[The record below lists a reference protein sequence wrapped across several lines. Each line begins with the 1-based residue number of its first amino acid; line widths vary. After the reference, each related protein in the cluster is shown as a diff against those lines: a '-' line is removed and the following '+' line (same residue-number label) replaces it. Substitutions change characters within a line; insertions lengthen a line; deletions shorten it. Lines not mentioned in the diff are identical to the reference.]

1 LARTRTIRI
10 DDDLDDAIQKLAEKE
25 RSSANAVVN
34 KALQR
39 FVDWD
44 RASFTRG
51 MVSVPSK
58 LMNRLMSSQT
68 PEEARKL
75 GRWAGT
81 QLFIPNMKAQYATVT
96 TEVAING
103 MSMLSSY
110 GGRFEFAH
118 KLTGRAHVIL
128 IRHSLGPN
136 WSSYYAGSLE
146 SIFGEFLKKKLKLR
160 VTADLCICQFED

>member
-1 LARTRTIRI
+1 MARTRTIRI
-10 DDDLDDAIQKLAEKE
+10 DNDLDDAIEQLAGKE
-25 RSSANAVVN
+25 RSSVNAVVN

-44 RASFTRG
+44 RANATKG

-58 LMNRLMSSQT
+58 LLYRLMGERT
-68 PEEARKL
+68 PEEARKM
-75 GRWAGT
+75 GRWAGS
-81 QLFIPNMKAQYATVT
+81 QLFVPNMRAQYTTVT
-96 TEVAING
+96 TEVAVRG

-110 GGRFEFAH
+110 GGRFEFDH
-118 KLTGRAHVIL
+118 RLRGKTHVIL

-136 WSSYYAGSLE
+136 WSSYYAGALE
-146 SIFGEFLKKKLKLR
+146 SIFGEVLKKKLKLR